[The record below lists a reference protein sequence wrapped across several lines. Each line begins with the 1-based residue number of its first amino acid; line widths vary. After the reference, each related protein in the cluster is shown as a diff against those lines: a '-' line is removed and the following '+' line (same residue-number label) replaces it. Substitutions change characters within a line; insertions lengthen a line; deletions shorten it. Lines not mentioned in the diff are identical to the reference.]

1 MRIAIKERGS
11 IKSGLVLQEFQ
22 LFVIICFYACG
33 TLNVFYVLVQFDVTI
48 LKYSDSLQCI
58 DGSND
63 TS

>member
-1 MRIAIKERGS
+1 MRMAIKERGS

-22 LFVIICFYACG
+22 LFVIFFFYACG